1 MKAAASQSSLKALFS
16 KAPPKKT
23 AVKKESVAKPALPEA
38 KDDADLFDEEEEE
51 DVIAVPLMTGT
62 EE

>member
-23 AVKKESVAKPALPEA
+23 AVKKEPVAKPALPEA
-38 KDDADLFDEEEEE
+38 DDADLFDEEEEE
-51 DVIAVPLMTGT
+51 DVIAVPLMTGA